1 MKCRTFEMRKIFGF
15 IFYIQNPQTINT
27 IINQVKYDSPTVRV
41 GVEVNVF
48 FFSWSA
54 FYPIRI
60 EKHKSNN
67 ARLLEQYNYYE
78 YFRIT
83 AAALMCG
90 KKRGRKY
97 VILNIQPSFFI
108 IMLFI
113 QKIERIFCSFFV
125 TLFSQIPLFQYYKFQ
140 KKKKNTLK
148 LTIT

>member
-1 MKCRTFEMRKIFGF
+1 MKCQTFEMNKIFGF
-15 IFYIQNPQTINT
+15 TFYIQNPQTINT
-27 IINQVKYDSPTVRV
+27 TINKVKYDSPTVRV

-90 KKRGRKY
+90 KKRGRKC
-97 VILNIQPSFFI
+97 VILNSQPSVFI

-113 QKIERIFCSFFV
+113 QKIEPIFCIF
-125 TLFSQIPLFQYYKFQ
+125 
-140 KKKKNTLK
+140 
-148 LTIT
+148 TITTFPVL